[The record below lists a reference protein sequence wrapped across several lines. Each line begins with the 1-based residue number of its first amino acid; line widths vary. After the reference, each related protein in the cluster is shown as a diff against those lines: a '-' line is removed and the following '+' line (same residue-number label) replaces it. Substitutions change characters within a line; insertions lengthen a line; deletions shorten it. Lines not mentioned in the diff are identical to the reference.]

1 MRAVLKYGGSSVATP
16 EKIVEIAHYLKRRH
30 EQGDE
35 LVVVVSAMGKTTDSL
50 IQLASAITSRPN
62 LREMDRLLSTGEQ
75 QTIALLAM
83 ALDTI
88 GVSAV
93 SLTGV
98 QAGLK
103 TDVTHTKSKILNI
116 DPKRIESHLLQGE
129 IVIIAGFQGVNE
141 NGDITTLGRGG
152 SDTSAIAFAAALKSR
167 AEIYTDV
174 PGIFSADPRVLK
186 SAKPIPEITY
196 DEMMEMANLGSKVME
211 VRSVELG
218 KKYGVEIL
226 VGRSLDES
234 GGTLIKERVEVN
246 EEKPVTGLATVD
258 AVIAV
263 EISGLSNAAGTLG
276 NVFEILARHH
286 LNIDMIIQTS
296 AHDGTNV
303 SFTMNE
309 SDQLLFEKA
318 KIDLLQQFPYY
329 TMKVEEGL
337 MKLSVVGVGMASHT
351 GVASRVFEVLGS
363 AGIGIH
369 QVTTSEISISVTIQA
384 DQKELAVN
392 KLGEAFDL

>member
-1 MRAVLKYGGSSVATP
+1 MRAVLKYGGSSVATTD
-16 EKIVEIAHYLKRRH
+16 KIKAIANYLKTRH

-35 LVVVVSAMGKTTDSL
+35 LVVVVSAMGKTTDQL
-50 IQLASAITSRPN
+50 IQLANEITDYPN

-75 QTIALLAM
+75 QTIALLAI
-83 ALDTI
+83 ALESI
-88 GVSAV
+88 GVNAV

-98 QAGLK
+98 QAGLQ
-103 TDVTHTKSKILNI
+103 TDVIHTKSKIVDI
-116 DPKRIESHLLQGE
+116 DPMRIESHLQNGE

-141 NGDITTLGRGG
+141 YGDITTLGRGG
-152 SDTSAIAFAAALKSR
+152 SDTSAVAFAAALKSR

-186 SAKPIPEITY
+186 GAKPISEITY
-196 DEMMEMANLGSKVME
+196 DEMMEMANLGSKIME

-218 KKYGVEIL
+218 KKYGVEIF

-258 AVIAV
+258 EVLAV
-263 EISGLSNAAGTLG
+263 EISGLADAAGTLG
-276 NVFEILARHH
+276 YLFQLLAKHN
-286 LNIDMIIQTS
+286 LNIDMITQAST
-296 AHDGTNV
+296 HDGTSV
-303 SFTMNE
+303 SFTIN
-309 SDQLLFEKA
+309 SADKLLFEKA
-318 KIDLLQQFPYY
+318 RVDILAQFPNYSV
-329 TMKVEEGL
+329 TVEEGL

-351 GVASRVFEVLGS
+351 GVAARVFEVLGS

-369 QVTTSEISISVTIQA
+369 QVTTSEISISVTIGA
-384 DQKELAVN
+384 DKKEIAVS
-392 KLGEAFDL
+392 KLGEAFVL

>member
-1 MRAVLKYGGSSVATP
+1 MRAVLKYGGSSVATT
-16 EKIVEIAHYLKRRH
+16 EKVMAIAQYLKKRQ
-30 EQGDE
+30 ESGDE
-35 LVVVVSAMGKTTDSL
+35 IVVVVSAMGKTTDGL
-50 IQLASAITSRPN
+50 IQLAKEITRSPN
-62 LREMDRLLSTGEQ
+62 LREMDRLLSVGEQ

-83 ALDTI
+83 ALDSI
-88 GVSAV
+88 DVKAV
-93 SLTGV
+93 SLTGI
-98 QAGLK
+98 QAGLQ
-103 TDVTHTKSKILNI
+103 TDTIHTKSKIVDI
-116 DPKRIESHLLQGE
+116 DSSRIESHLNNGE

-141 NGDITTLGRGG
+141 HGDITTLGRGG
-152 SDTSAIAFAAALKSR
+152 SDTSAVAFAAALKSR

-174 PGIFSADPRVLK
+174 RGIFSADPRVFK
-186 SAKPIPEITY
+186 DAKPIPEITY

-258 AVIAV
+258 AVLAV
-263 EISGLSNAAGTLG
+263 EISGLAGSAGTLG
-276 NVFEILARHH
+276 QLFDVLAKHN

-296 AHDGTNV
+296 THDGTSV
-303 SFTMNE
+303 SFTINGT
-309 SDQLLFEKA
+309 DRLLFENAQKDIVA
-318 KIDLLQQFPYY
+318 TFPNYQI
-329 TMKVEEGL
+329 TVEEGL
-337 MKLSVVGVGMASHT
+337 MKLSVVGVGMASHS

-369 QVTTSEISISVTIQA
+369 QVTTSEISISVTISA
-384 DQKELAVN
+384 SKKEVAVA
-392 KLGEAFDL
+392 KLGEAFGL